1 MEVAPNTGSKVFD
14 IDDYLWSDKKWMAEK
29 KSKDIYNCPMN
40 IYEVHLN
47 SWKACP
53 DGKYFSYVRFADT
66 IIPYIKE
73 IADTQIA
80 QEPSKG
86 YSANGISSI

>member
-1 MEVAPNTGSKVFD
+1 MT
-14 IDDYLWSDKKWMAEK
+14 EK

-73 IADTQIA
+73 MGYTHIELMPLAEYPFDGSLGLSGYRLFCADFTFWHA
-80 QEPSKG
+80 L
-86 YSANGISSI
+86 